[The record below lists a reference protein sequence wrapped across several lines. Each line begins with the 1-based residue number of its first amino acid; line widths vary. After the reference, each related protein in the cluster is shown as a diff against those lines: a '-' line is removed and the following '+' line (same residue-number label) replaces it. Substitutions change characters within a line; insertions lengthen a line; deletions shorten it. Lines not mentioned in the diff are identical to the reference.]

1 MKKCICS
8 ERPLMVVASRTVVRE
23 GIPYEELQFACSNK
37 NCAKY
42 KKPVVRQLI
51 NLLDRKTTIEEDIEQ

>member
-1 MKKCICS
+1 MQKMSIILSLVIC
-8 ERPLMVVASRTVVRE
+8 V
-23 GIPYEELQFACSNK
+23 IELKFACSNK
-37 NCAKY
+37 NCSQY